1 MEAKKFEDFI
11 GNLEVFMDSAK
22 GLADELNL
30 SDEDKAKYEKELKKE
45 VDEATE
51 KLRVEF
57 AKLKEIT
64 KE

>member
-57 AKLKEIT
+57 AKLKEVT
-64 KE
+64 K

>member
-11 GNLEVFMDSAK
+11 GNLQVFMDSAK

>member
-1 MEAKKFEDFI
+1 MEANKIEGFI
-11 GNLEVFMDSAK
+11 QNIEVLMESAK

-30 SDEDKAKYEKELKKE
+30 SDEDRAKYDKELKKE

-57 AKLKEIT
+57 AKLKEVT
-64 KE
+64 KK